1 MCSAGTPRSG
11 QCSQGAGGAA
21 FKPCLPAAAAPLP
34 LRKVRF
40 CWDFSLAARS
50 SLLAGGRARRA
61 APWLHTAT
69 LHRPCRTW
77 ELLPRALGPAPS
89 CTGAGASPVRLQRL
103 GGELLRHCQPGDL
116 VCLSHFLHH
125 GLCLLKQEAFR
136 FAVPVLPVGE
146 RVAPA
151 PLQLFTGP
159 AVCFAAPARAL
170 GLTRFP
176 CAHKVGQLLALGIIS
191 RETKRRAA
199 SLSPPPPAGANL
211 RRGSASGSSVV
222 LLGGLCGCRKG
233 GTLTSHPKKEASAGC
248 LMQSQDRRGF

>member
-103 GGELLRHCQPGDL
+103 GVSCSGTASLGISCVSATFYIMGF
-116 VCLSHFLHH
+116 VCSSRRCSDSLSQCFQSVNAWLQ
-125 GLCLLKQEAFR
+125 LPSSCLLGQLCASQ
-136 FAVPVLPVGE
+136 PLPVHW
-146 RVAPA
+146 A
-151 PLQLFTGP
+151 
-159 AVCFAAPARAL
+159 
-170 GLTRFP
+170 
-176 CAHKVGQLLALGIIS
+176 
-191 RETKRRAA
+191 
-199 SLSPPPPAGANL
+199 
-211 RRGSASGSSVV
+211 
-222 LLGGLCGCRKG
+222 
-233 GTLTSHPKKEASAGC
+233 
-248 LMQSQDRRGF
+248 